1 MSRPLLA
8 VPGCCNEEPHL
19 PAPFPRNTFG
29 RRFVGRGEDR
39 TPTGSGQS
47 GSPRAGIKEDIVK
60 REIWATITFLV
71 TGLLFYLAQTSP
83 PSASHLSQGD
93 SALEDTVM
101 VVTQATRGA

>member
-1 MSRPLLA
+1 
-8 VPGCCNEEPHL
+8 
-19 PAPFPRNTFG
+19 
-29 RRFVGRGEDR
+29 
-39 TPTGSGQS
+39 
-47 GSPRAGIKEDIVK
+47 VK